1 MPTRVLE
8 SESRFMQPTENI
20 SGLDSP
26 DLALAKRALRRQTG
40 ILVLLII
47 AFCFVASSI
56 CITVVLAAFLAIL
69 VDPAVRTLEKIYV
82 PRFFAAAMIILAG
95 VGVIGFLSY
104 VSYGKLIDF
113 SDDFPRYV
121 SRISD
126 AVSPISSK
134 IQRVQDSASN
144 LAKDASPRR
153 VPEVRIMNGTSWAG
167 YMVRGVGSVWGAVII
182 VGVIPFLMFFML
194 LSSDKVYFCLK
205 SMYGEKIDMEQFAS
219 RVSAIVRSYVLG
231 NLVIGVLLSLIS
243 MLVFWRINLTPAV
256 TLGAISGMLNLVPF
270 LGVVLA
276 MVIPLMAAIFQFHT
290 AGPFVAIVVT
300 VIGLHLIAAN
310 VFIPRFVGSRLD
322 VGPVAATVGLLFWGW
337 LWGIPGLLL
346 AVPLTAFTKLVADS
360 NPSFTHFSN
369 LLAREPKRFAL
380 RSRRSAAA
388 KLAPKATVASAP

>member
-1 MPTRVLE
+1 M
-8 SESRFMQPTENI
+8 MQQTDTI
-20 SGLDSP
+20 LGQDSAELS
-26 DLALAKRALRRQTG
+26 LARRSLRRQTG
-40 ILVLLII
+40 ILALLII

-69 VDPAVRTLEKIYV
+69 VDPAVKALERIYI

-95 VGVIGFLSY
+95 VAVIGFFTY
-104 VSYGKLIDF
+104 FSYGKLMDF

-121 SRISD
+121 SRISE
-126 AVSPISSK
+126 AVSPISNK

-153 VPEVRIMNGTSWAG
+153 VPEVRISNGTSWAS

-194 LSSDKVYFCLK
+194 LSSDKAYFCLK
-205 SMYGEKIDMEQFAS
+205 SMYGEKIDVEQFVNRLNAM
-219 RVSAIVRSYVLG
+219 VQSYALG

-256 TLGAISGMLNLVPF
+256 TLGAISGMLNLIPF
-270 LGVVLA
+270 LGVVLSMA
-276 MVIPLMAAIFQFHT
+276 IPLMAAIFQFHS
-290 AGPFVAIVVT
+290 AGPFVVIVVT
-300 VIGLHLIAAN
+300 VLALHLVAAN
-310 VFIPRFVGSRLD
+310 VLIPRFVGSRLD

-360 NPSFTHFSN
+360 NPSLTHFSN
-369 LLAREPKRFAL
+369 LLAREPRRFTL
-380 RSRRSAAA
+380 RRKRSAAG
-388 KLAPKATVASAP
+388 KPAPKATVAAAP

>member
-1 MPTRVLE
+1 
-8 SESRFMQPTENI
+8 MQQTDNVPRP
-20 SGLDSP
+20 DSP
-26 DLALAKRALRRQTG
+26 DLALARRALRTQTG
-40 ILVLLII
+40 ILALLII

-56 CITVVLAAFLAIL
+56 CITVVLAAFLSIL
-69 VDPAVRTLEKIYV
+69 VDPAVRMLEKIYV

-95 VGVIGFLSY
+95 VAVIGFLTY
-104 VSYGKLIDF
+104 TSYGKLVDF

-144 LAKDASPRR
+144 LAKDASPKR
-153 VPEVRIMNGTSWAG
+153 VPEVRVMNGTSWAS

-205 SMYGEKIDMEQFAS
+205 SMYGEKIDVEQFVG
-219 RVSAIVRSYVLG
+219 RVSSMVRSYVLG
-231 NLVIGVLLSLIS
+231 NLVIGGLLSLIS

-256 TLGAISGMLNLVPF
+256 TLGAISGTLNLIPF
-270 LGVVLA
+270 LGVVLSLA
-276 MVIPLMAAIFQFHT
+276 IPLMAAIFQFHT
-290 AGPFVAIVVT
+290 AGPFVVIVVT
-300 VIGLHLIAAN
+300 VVGLHLIAAN

-360 NPSFTHFSN
+360 NPSFMHFSN
-369 LLAREPKRFAL
+369 LLTREPKRFVL
-380 RSRRSAAA
+380 RRRTSAAA
-388 KLAPKATVASAP
+388 KPEPKATVATAP